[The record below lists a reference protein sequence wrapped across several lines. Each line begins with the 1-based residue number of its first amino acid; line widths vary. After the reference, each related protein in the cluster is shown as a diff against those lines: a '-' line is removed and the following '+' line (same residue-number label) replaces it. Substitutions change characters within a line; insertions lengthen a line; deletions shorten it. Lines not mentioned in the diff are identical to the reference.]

1 MSIKIKINERELQKQ
16 LLNEIRRKIISSI
29 PTIQTALSS
38 KLEKVLF
45 QRLISGLP
53 SISPTD
59 LAEIGIP
66 DIQSRM
72 VEIVRAASKS
82 FEIKVQ
88 PANLLKISVGII
100 KADYSDLLSLN
111 EAVFVYSS
119 SRGSGVLQWL
129 QWLLTE
135 GSGTIV
141 QGYDFSP
148 SSSPASRTGGG
159 LMVVGNGWQMPQ
171 HLAGTQMDNF
181 LMRALTNIDK
191 DLEVVVKQVLNSSI
205 R

>member
-16 LLNEIRRKIISSI
+16 LLNEIRRKITFSI
-29 PTIQTALSS
+29 PAIQTALSS

-53 SISPTD
+53 TISPMD

-72 VEIVRAASKS
+72 LQIVQQASKS
-82 FEIKVQ
+82 FEIKVEA
-88 PANLLKISVGII
+88 ANLLKISIGII
-100 KADYSDLLSLN
+100 KADYSDLLSMN
-111 EAVFVYSS
+111 EAIFAYSS
-119 SRGSGVLQWL
+119 SKGSGVLQWL
-129 QWLLTE
+129 KWLLTE

-141 QGYDFSP
+141 QGCGFSP
-148 SSSPASRTGGG
+148 SSSTASRTGGG
-159 LMVVGNGWQMPQ
+159 LMVVGSGWRVPD
-171 HLAGTQMDNF
+171 HLAGTSMDNF
-181 LMRALTNIDK
+181 LMRALTNIDR
-191 DLEVVVKQVLNSSI
+191 DLEMVVKQVLNNSI